1 VAGSH
6 QGRSPFFGGIFSRV
20 GNRIDKLVGSIPVI
34 VQTKIAGKF
43 EIFGEFL
50 FSTLMLSA
58 LNDRRQFF
66 LLYFYVC
73 LALQVK
79 PCSSLAVSSRLSV
92 NVPSE

>member
-20 GNRIDKLVGSIPVI
+20 GNRIDKLVDSIPVI

-43 EIFGEFL
+43 EIFGEFS

-66 LLYFYVC
+66 FTLFLCLSRTSGETLLKSCC
-73 LALQVK
+73 LLT
-79 PCSSLAVSSRLSV
+79 PEC
-92 NVPSE
+92 

>member
-1 VAGSH
+1 LFKQRLQVDL
-6 QGRSPFFGGIFSRV
+6 RF
-20 GNRIDKLVGSIPVI
+20 LVNS
-34 VQTKIAGKF
+34 Q
-43 EIFGEFL
+43 
-50 FSTLMLSA
+50 FSTLILSA